1 MAKRKAASCDSTCM
15 PGTVCGVILLIIGIL
30 FLLVD
35 LGKWNFWNIQWWT
48 VLFLLWGIF
57 TLWKK

>member
-1 MAKRKAASCDSTCM
+1 MAKKAAACAPMS
-15 PGTVCGVILLIIGIL
+15 GTVCGVILLIIGIL

>member
-1 MAKRKAASCDSTCM
+1 MAKKKTSVPYAS
-15 PGTVCGVILLIIGIL
+15 GQLCGVILLIIGII

-35 LGKWNFWNIQWWT
+35 LGKWNFWGIQWWT